1 MQSIYYILE
10 KIPDLTLNKYA
21 SLAESGV
28 DGVLTHHRAFW
39 RQMNRRG
46 LLEPQDAFHFFY
58 EYDPT
63 RAQGER
69 LRAGIRFDLT
79 DTKESEYLRETLA
92 SSPISAF
99 YELHES
105 GIMRKAGDPD
115 KGYYPT
121 VNVNYSYRYSVHMI
135 RKERQSKPLDPAS
148 RERYYTVSE
157 WKMNESARLYD
168 MARLMDAIGKPCLYV
183 LSAYPVDMAQTLEE
197 TLSYVIPKLRELTRI
212 RVNVSASGAGMGSK
226 DENADD
232 TLHYYIDLM
241 ESLAVN
247 PHFICDIQVLSDDL
261 KHAGYILDAAA
272 SEALSEGDH
281 TLRPMKGSSFSEIHA
296 DNFLYLAM
304 EGTPES
310 LQFLSQLYILDE
322 IVPFAIF
329 PALFP
334 GETVE
339 IPKETLPDLSVR
351 GLILGEDPD
360 HHRIEFP
367 LENLSKH
374 AFLAGVP
381 GSGKT
386 NSMMHLIHEMHARH
400 GIPVLIL
407 EPAKHEYR
415 VLTTLDDMQDLELFS
430 PSAYTRF
437 PLHIN
442 PFEFPKG
449 MTLAEHIRNLLA
461 VFDGAFHLEPPMPF
475 LLDKSV
481 EDIYHDHNWIHN
493 MVNQGKLSYPTMS
506 ELYKKLEERL
516 DHSDYAPEIR
526 SNLKSALQV
535 RIGSLMTR
543 EMGDIFDVPYS
554 SVPPEEW
561 VKRSAVV
568 ELESLGTDP
577 ANYMTL
583 LIATLIRETLKVVDY
598 DKKALGGKPRHVMF
612 LEEAHNL
619 IGPVAQPK
627 SGEDADPKSAATA
640 YIVKMLAEVR
650 ALGEGIV
657 IADQLPTAMAPEVIK
672 NTSLKI
678 GLRITAQD
686 DRELLGGTMS
696 ANPDQLEKMAIFSP
710 GQALCGYEPLLKPF
724 EIQIP
729 YFKAKEG
736 NLDDAVIMQ
745 SLGASEAYHRNLMAS
760 FEIVSNGWKK
770 RWEKIM
776 VYRTV
781 FLKGLQKYKQLEDR
795 LQSYVEGSAG
805 MQQFLKSLEELA
817 GDLRNRATGI
827 VHEAQDISIAV
838 YAYYSPFAVIFQTRH
853 SMGQREED
861 EQFLMKFRR
870 QVSAEVLGYKRKVNE
885 LEEEMSRHGYR
896 INGQRLAQVKQRR
909 ILLSTVSEYERA
921 KWSEAAYQGR
931 AEENGKRKG
940 MSPLE

>member
-1 MQSIYYILE
+1 MESIYYILE
-10 KIPDLTLNKYA
+10 AIPDLTLNKYA
-21 SLAESGV
+21 SLDESGV
-28 DGVLTHHRAFW
+28 EGVLSHHRTFW

-46 LLEPQDAFHFFY
+46 LLENQEAFHLFY

-63 RAQGER
+63 REQGER
-69 LRAGIRFDLT
+69 LRIGIRVDVA
-79 DTKESEYLRETLA
+79 DTRESGYLQETLD
-92 SSPISAF
+92 SSPISPF
-99 YELHES
+99 YELHEA
-105 GIMRKAGDPD
+105 GAMRKMGRPD

-121 VNVNYSYRYSVHMI
+121 VNADYPYRYSVHLI
-135 RKERQSKPLDPAS
+135 RKERQSKPMDPGS
-148 RERYYTVSE
+148 NERYYTVSE

-183 LSAYPVDMAQTLEE
+183 LSAYPVDMAQPLEE
-197 TLSYVIPKLRELTRI
+197 TLSYVIPKLRALTRT
-212 RVNVSASGAGMGSK
+212 RVNVSAAGAGLGAK

-232 TLHYYIDLM
+232 ALHYYNDLL
-241 ESLAVN
+241 ESLAAN
-247 PHFICDIQVLSDDL
+247 PHFICDIQVLSDDV

-281 TLRPMKGSSFSEIHA
+281 TLRPMGGCSFSQIHA
-296 DNFLYLAM
+296 GTFQYLAM
-304 EGTPES
+304 EGAPQS
-310 LQFLSQLYILDE
+310 LNYLSQLYLLDE
-322 IVPFAIF
+322 MAPFGIF

-334 GETVE
+334 GETIE
-339 IPKETLPDLSVR
+339 TPKETLPDLTVR
-351 GLILGEDPD
+351 GLLLGEDSD

-367 LENLSKH
+367 LGNLSKH

-386 NSMMHLIHEMHARH
+386 NSMMHLIHEMHARFH
-400 GIPVLIL
+400 IPVLVL

-415 VLTTLDDMQDLELFS
+415 VMTTLEDMKDLELFS

-461 VFDGAFHLEPPMPF
+461 VFDGAFNLEPPMPF

-481 EDIYHDHNWIHN
+481 EDVYHDHNWIHN
-493 MVNQGKLSYPTMS
+493 MVNQGELSYPTMS
-506 ELYKKLEERL
+506 ELYKKLEDRL

-554 SVPPEEW
+554 TVPPEDW
-561 VKRSAVV
+561 MKRSAIV

-583 LIATLIRETLKVVDY
+583 LIATLIRETLKVENY
-598 DKKALGGKPRHVMF
+598 DKEALGGKPRHVMF

-696 ANPDQLEKMAIFSP
+696 ANPDQLEKMAIFTP
-710 GQALCGYEPLLKPF
+710 GQALCSYEPLLKPF
-724 EIQIP
+724 EVQIP
-729 YFKAKEG
+729 YFEAKEG
-736 NLDDAVIMQ
+736 NLDDAVILQ
-745 SLGASEAYHRNLMAS
+745 SLGSSEGYHRNLLAS
-760 FEIVSNGWKK
+760 FEIASGGWKG
-770 RWEKIM
+770 RWEKIAA
-776 VYRTV
+776 YRTA
-781 FLKGLQKYKQLEDR
+781 FFEALKGYYRLEES
-795 LQSYVEGSAG
+795 LKTYEEGSAG
-805 MQQFLKSLEELA
+805 EQQLQKRLKELA
-817 GDLRNRATGI
+817 RDLRGRFAGI
-827 VHEAQDISIAV
+827 MHEAQDLSTAV
-838 YAYYSPFAVIFQTRH
+838 YAYYSPFAAVFETRQ
-853 SMGQREED
+853 SLGPRPED
-861 EQFLMKFRR
+861 EQFRMKFRR
-870 QVSAEVLGYKRKVNE
+870 LVSAEVVRYKRRVDE
-885 LEEEMSRHGYR
+885 LEEEMGKHGYR
-896 INGQRLAQVKQRR
+896 IKEQRLAQMKQRR
-909 ILLSTVSEYERA
+909 ILLSTVSEREKAY
-921 KWSEAAYQGR
+921 WSEVANQDKERG
-931 AEENGKRKG
+931 EDGI
-940 MSPLE
+940 